1 MTWTSPVS
9 GTWETAT
16 NWNDLS
22 TPTAP
27 QYVNIAQPVKVTVQ
41 GSESAYGLRI
51 GAGATL
57 NIASGATLEV
67 SGGIADFGRL
77 QLNATGSDP
86 TLAINGTVYLL
97 NNGTLALVGPT
108 HENRIIGV
116 AGTAA
121 TLVNVNN
128 TITGSG
134 TIGKGDGTLTLVN
147 GKDGTIEATPLLAS
161 DTGLLIIDTGNT
173 DSNSGLFAAA
183 ATGMLQID
191 DAVINLGRIQAQAD
205 STVLIAS
212 RIHNRAGTISAD
224 GAGANVDLEKAAIG
238 HGTVASRDGG
248 VIATTQGQS
257 TFVDVAIAN
266 NSIVDTHQASSLDLR
281 GTTTID
287 GTVTFEGQGRFE
299 LHHQAA
305 IVGGSQ
311 PAELDNFG
319 TIAGAGTIGGGNP
332 NFVLVNEQPGTIDA
346 SGHRA
351 LTIDNDSPGTAATQ
365 PANAIINTG
374 TSKRPAAAD

>member
-22 TPTAP
+22 TPGAP
-27 QYVNIAQPVKVTVQ
+27 QYVNIDQPVKVTVQ

-77 QLNATGSDP
+77 QLNSTGSDP

-183 ATGMLQID
+183 AAGMLQID
-191 DAVINLGRIQAQAD
+191 DAVTNLGLIQAQAD
-205 STVLIAS
+205 STVLIAD
-212 RIHNRAGTISAD
+212 RIHNGPAPSAPT
-224 GAGANVDLEKAAIG
+224 APA
-238 HGTVASRDGG
+238 
-248 VIATTQGQS
+248 QMS
-257 TFVDVAIAN
+257 TWKRRPSAMARW
-266 NSIVDTHQASSLDLR
+266 HR
-281 GTTTID
+281 GTAGSLRQRRVKAPLWMSPLPTTASWKPIRRARS
-287 GTVTFEGQGRFE
+287 TC
-299 LHHQAA
+299 AA
-305 IVGGSQ
+305 
-311 PAELDNFG
+311 
-319 TIAGAGTIGGGNP
+319 
-332 NFVLVNEQPGTIDA
+332 
-346 SGHRA
+346 
-351 LTIDNDSPGTAATQ
+351 
-365 PANAIINTG
+365 
-374 TSKRPAAAD
+374 RPRLMAR